1 LTARYNDGATECKIK
16 IGGKKYKVTNIQG
29 HGDGVR
35 KQVSKK
41 TGEERAVKRSPV
53 GDFDEDEGDS
63 VGALPASS
71 RPSAMNLSKKSGRRS
86 SLAQLAAAGD
96 ASLGKAKN
104 VSAGGGMRRS
114 SVMPIKDTTSITKV
128 KMDVAEIES
137 KLGGLRTCVVTPRA
151 AFRFLSGSFP
161 VPSAPRQ
168 SGPLLTPTVTTLPT
182 GTRCSSAASSTC
194 ATTWRASLRSSR
206 RRTSRRSR

>member
-1 LTARYNDGATECKIK
+1 MTARYNDGATECKIK

-161 VPSAPRQ
+161 VPFRFLR
-168 SGPLLTPTVTTLPT
+168 LL
-182 GTRCSSAASSTC
+182 
-194 ATTWRASLRSSR
+194 ASLDLSSPPP
-206 RRTSRRSR
+206 